1 MRLRGSVVAVLGL
14 LFVGASVVIGQSPR
28 SADEERIMAADAA
41 WLKAYGTRDVAQ
53 AVAFCDDAA
62 SMMAPYAPIATGK
75 DAIRK
80 LIAAEF
86 TVPDM
91 KLSWHADKAG
101 VARSGELGYTSGTYE
116 VSFSEAPGKPGV
128 DRGKYLTVWKKQAD
142 GAWKVLFDIYNSDL
156 PPPLSGG

>member
-1 MRLRGSVVAVLGL
+1 MRLRGRVVAALGF
-14 LFVGASVVIGQSPR
+14 LFVGAGVVIGQSWR
-28 SADEERIMAADAA
+28 SAEEKGVMASDAA

-53 AVAFCDDAA
+53 ALAFCDDAA

-75 DAIRK
+75 DAIGK

-86 TVPDM
+86 AVPDM

-116 VSFSEAPGKPGV
+116 VSFSEAPGKPGM

-156 PPPLSGG
+156 PPPSGG